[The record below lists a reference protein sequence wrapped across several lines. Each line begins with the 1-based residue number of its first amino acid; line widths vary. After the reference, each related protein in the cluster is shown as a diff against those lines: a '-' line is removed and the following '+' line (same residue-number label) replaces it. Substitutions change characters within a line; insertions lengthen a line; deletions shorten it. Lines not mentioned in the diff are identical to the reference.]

1 MILVQKTGIFVCL
14 ASLPFFLVLGCGGS
28 SNQPKGIVAQQ
39 DAELNQLYECYQH
52 HIKSEQKP
60 PAKQGDLLKKQYE
73 GVYPAAIDAVKK
85 GKYAVVWNV
94 NDKGSGTVL
103 AYEKDA
109 PTQGGRVL
117 MADGSVR
124 TMSADEF
131 KAAKPN
137 SP

>member
-1 MILVQKTGIFVCL
+1 L
-14 ASLPFFLVLGCGGS
+14 
-28 SNQPKGIVAQQ
+28 Q
-39 DAELNQLYECYQH
+39 DAELKEIYECYQH

-60 PAKQGDLLKKQYE
+60 PAKQADLVKRQYE
-73 GVYPAAIDAVKK
+73 GIYPNALDAVKK
-85 GKYAVVWNV
+85 GKYIVIWSVA
-94 NDKGSGTVL
+94 DKGSGTVL

-131 KAAKPN
+131 KAAKP
-137 SP
+137 PAP